1 MRNLSQCSKVFKE
14 IKVLIAKDL
23 VVEWRNR
30 YAINGILL
38 YLIST
43 IFICYLSFN
52 LQQNQLSIATWN
64 ALFWII
70 MLFTSI
76 NAVVKSF
83 LQESSSRFTYYYAIA
98 SPEAIILSKIIYNSL
113 LMILLGGAGY
123 LFYSLVLG
131 NPVEDHGL
139 FVLNLILASIGFSSS
154 LTMISGI
161 VSKAGQNTTLMAVL
175 SFPIVL
181 PLLLVV
187 IRVSKNAINGISGE
201 ENLKHLLVL
210 VSINVI
216 VGTVSYLLFPYLWRS

>member
-1 MRNLSQCSKVFKE
+1 
-14 IKVLIAKDL
+14 

-131 NPVEDHGL
+131 NPVEDQGL

-161 VSKAGQNTTLMAVL
+161 VSKAGQNTTLMAIL

>member
-1 MRNLSQCSKVFKE
+1 MFKE
-14 IKVLIAKDL
+14 IQVLIAKDL

-131 NPVEDHGL
+131 NPVEDQGL
-139 FVLNLILASIGFSSS
+139 FVLNLILASIGFASS

-161 VSKAGQNTTLMAVL
+161 VSKAGQNTTLMAIL

>member
-1 MRNLSQCSKVFKE
+1 MFKE

-38 YLIST
+38 YLVST

-52 LQQNQLSIATWN
+52 LRQNQLSIATWN

-131 NPVEDHGL
+131 NPVEDQGL

-161 VSKAGQNTTLMAVL
+161 VSKAGQNTTLMAIL

>member
-1 MRNLSQCSKVFKE
+1 MFKE

-131 NPVEDHGL
+131 NPVEDQGL

>member
-1 MRNLSQCSKVFKE
+1 MFKE
-14 IKVLIAKDL
+14 IQILIAKDL

>member
-1 MRNLSQCSKVFKE
+1 MFKE
-14 IKVLIAKDL
+14 IQVLIAKDL

>member
-1 MRNLSQCSKVFKE
+1 M
-14 IKVLIAKDL
+14 
-23 VVEWRNR
+23 VEWRNR

-52 LQQNQLSIATWN
+52 LRQNQLSIATWN

-83 LQESSSRFTYYYAIA
+83 LQESSSRFTYYYTIA
-98 SPEAIILSKIIYNSL
+98 SPEAIILSKIIYNAV
-113 LMILLGGAGY
+113 LMIFWGGAGY

-131 NPVEDHGL
+131 NPVKDQGL
-139 FVLNLILASIGFSSS
+139 FVLNLVLASIGFSSS

-161 VSKAGQNTTLMAVL
+161 VSKAGQNTTLMAIL

-181 PLLLVV
+181 PLLLMV
-187 IRVSKNAINGISGE
+187 IRISRNAINGISGE

>member
-1 MRNLSQCSKVFKE
+1 MFKE
-14 IKVLIAKDL
+14 IQVLIAKDL

-131 NPVEDHGL
+131 NPVEDQGM

-161 VSKAGQNTTLMAVL
+161 VSKAGQNTTLMAIL

>member
-1 MRNLSQCSKVFKE
+1 MFKE
-14 IKVLIAKDL
+14 IQILIAKDL

-30 YAINGILL
+30 YALNGILL

-52 LQQNQLSIATWN
+52 LRQNQLSIATWN

-131 NPVEDHGL
+131 NPVEDQGL

-161 VSKAGQNTTLMAVL
+161 VSKAGQNTTLMAIL

>member
-1 MRNLSQCSKVFKE
+1 MFKE
-14 IKVLIAKDL
+14 IQVLIAKDL

-30 YAINGILL
+30 YALNGILL

-52 LQQNQLSIATWN
+52 LRQSQLSIATWN

-98 SPEAIILSKIIYNSL
+98 SPEAIILSKIIYNSG

-123 LFYSLVLG
+123 LFYSIVLG

-139 FVLNLILASIGFSSS
+139 FVLNLILASIGFSSA

-161 VSKAGQNTTLMAVL
+161 VSKAGQNTTLMAIL